1 MDPSLTFTITS
12 GYRKSTV
19 GFCAIPGM
27 HKASYVGDP
36 GWWGGSQF
44 QRQRKPDAQALE
56 VDKPGFD
63 LPLWLFAGL
72 DKLLL
77 SKSQCARQHNTYFKE
92 VPRGIN
98 ETHEK
103 VAAQAGGQIRPPCPI
118 LTETKNLSCL
128 CANFPNKKEGI
139 PPTMSEW

>member
-1 MDPSLTFTITS
+1 M
-12 GYRKSTV
+12 
-19 GFCAIPGM
+19 
-27 HKASYVGDP
+27 
-36 GWWGGSQF
+36 GGSQF
-44 QRQRKPDAQALE
+44 QRQRKPDVQALE
-56 VDKPGFD
+56 VDKPGFE

-77 SKSQCARQHNTYFKE
+77 SKSQFARQHNTYFIKE

-118 LTETKNLSCL
+118 LTETKNLSCF
-128 CANFPNKKEGI
+128 CANFRNKKEGI
-139 PPTMSEW
+139 LPTKSGGSRLSDLPPSLPPAKDTEAG